1 MKYMRRRELGMRG
14 VYILNDPADKW
25 SNRTDA
31 EPQSAEV
38 VPQSWSRTVHL
49 NKADFDEVDEF
60 KRAVDVLKH
69 AHSSY

>member
-1 MKYMRRRELGMRG
+1 MWIK
-14 VYILNDPADKW
+14 
-25 SNRTDA
+25 RTDA